1 MKKTISI
8 LLVAAMLFSLSIAAI
23 PAGAEEGTP
32 VTAIDPDTVGNTVVN
47 DSNRA
52 GHVAELG
59 SEYIPLVNSLTD
71 ERPDPEG
78 AVAFSSIFANGE
90 NPINEVGIADG
101 GSFYLAEDIIATK
114 TYTAKN
120 ITDERQYTN
129 IHGQTKTYKNSAA
142 ASNFTIDGCG
152 YSITVSAPLLNS
164 TQDVTFKNVTFTGTV
179 DMGTTN
185 KCGAFS
191 VIAQWNQFD
200 SCNFYNVTSEV
211 TVKSINRAG
220 AQHAV
225 NLAFYG
231 TDCVFNNVKVSSDD
245 TLGADATRVDDMGA
259 LIGRVEGKSVFENCV
274 ATGNLYVNAKTLAG
288 VDGIGGLVG
297 KVQSGTAT
305 FKNCANYR
313 NIIISADTV
322 FQSDFVS
329 HDTDF
334 VKDEA
339 GNATTEIKKGSV
351 SQNTT
356 VGGIVGRIKSA
367 ATLENCVNAG
377 KIEFGG
383 KVTIKDKAIGVGGI
397 VGMIENE
404 VTMTNCAN
412 TGVLDMKFDA
422 SFEGTVT
429 KGDKELKSN
438 ALLHRRTY
446 IGGVAG
452 YGNAKKIALENCSNS
467 GAITLD
473 KCATAG
479 LGGVIGCVEDGV
491 TGHTFTNCDNSGEI
505 KFQNGAKLNQ
515 PSDNGMGIGGV
526 LGISKASKMAL
537 TDCDNSA
544 KVTYTLGNNV
554 VSTEKYKNDKG
565 NEVYFEFHTGV
576 CGTGGIMGYQYVSG
590 ADTLSLINCHNTGA
604 LVRSAETTAGRFLG
618 GVIGGVRGVKNTV
631 IDRCSNSS
639 DLSVPGAS
647 GWSSVGGIVG
657 QYASIGNWMHNGNSG
672 IEATFDVR
680 RCTNTGNINSIVDAG
695 GMLGANN
702 EIEATKLVTTFYGC
716 VNQGNV
722 TVTGNAYAGGM
733 YGIANAKGTINF
745 EYCVNSGDISS
756 NSSAGGLVSVVEAK
770 LTNFLVTNCK
780 NEGDVTANATT
791 TPRAGGLA
799 ARIAVANGGKV
810 EILNSAN
817 TGAVESKGDTA
828 NGIAGGIAGSIADVT
843 ATMNGNVNKGT
854 VKCATASAAA
864 PIVANQT
871 KLASGTNYYLKGCA
885 TGSFTHGTAEDS
897 VDTRL
902 ASMVFAVSGDSFHLK
917 KLIASIATLVQSDY
931 EPATWTNYSNAFAA
945 ANTVANN
952 VSYAQAAI
960 DEAKANLEAKIAALD
975 PKALDLT
982 KYNEVMGKF
991 DELDPG
997 AYSGNSFL
1005 VVTEAV
1011 KVVEAIKADEN
1022 GLQSKFDVA
1031 LQAVLDAIG
1040 DLEVKGKPGG
1050 TIDVEQKGQ
1059 LTLKPL
1065 RPQKTTA
1072 STPEATE
1079 PTEETTTAA
1088 TTAAKKRGCGGLI
1101 GGATVVATAVLAI
1114 GVGVSLKKEED

>member
-114 TYTAKN
+114 TYKAEN
-120 ITDERQYTN
+120 ITDERQYKD
-129 IHGQTKTYKNSAA
+129 IHGQIKTYKNSVA

-164 TQDVTFKNVTFTGTV
+164 TQDVTFKNVTFKGNITMSNYQGS
-179 DMGTTN
+179 
-185 KCGAFS
+185 FS
-191 VIAQWNQFD
+191 AVAQWDQFD

-211 TVKSINRAG
+211 NVTSKNRDKLKHLVG
-220 AQHAV
+220 
-225 NLAFYG
+225 LALYADNSEFI
-231 TDCVFNNVKVSSDD
+231 NVKVGGTH
-245 TLGADATRVDDMGA
+245 TLGADATRIDDTGA
-259 LIGRVEGKSVFENCV
+259 IVGRVGGNTVFQKCV
-274 ATGNLYVNAKTLAG
+274 ATGTLRIEAKTLSHADNTG
-288 VDGIGGLVG
+288 GIGGLVG

-322 FQSDFVS
+322 FQNAWVDHNGGNGSAS
-329 HDTDF
+329 YDTS
-334 VKDEA
+334 
-339 GNATTEIKKGSV
+339 I
-351 SQNTT
+351 
-356 VGGIVGRIKSA
+356 GGIVGRVKGSVA
-367 ATLENCVNAG
+367 LENCVNAG

-383 KVTIKDKAIGVGGI
+383 KVTVKDKIIAVGGI

-412 TGVLDMKFDA
+412 TGALDMKFDA
-422 SFEGTVT
+422 SFEGTT
-429 KGDKELKSN
+429 TQGDKELKS
-438 ALLHRRTY
+438 ATPLHRWTY

-452 YGNAKKIALENCSNS
+452 YGSSNKIALENCSNS

-473 KCATAG
+473 KTATAG
-479 LGGVIGCVEDGV
+479 LGGVIGCVEGGS
-491 TGHTFTNCDNSGEI
+491 TGHTLTNCDNSGEI
-505 KFQNGAKLNQ
+505 KLQNGAKLNQ

-526 LGISKASKMAL
+526 LGISRASKIAL

-544 KVTYTLGNNV
+544 KVTYTLIGGNIKA
-554 VSTEKYKNDKG
+554 TDKEDK
-565 NEVYFEFHTGV
+565 EVDFNFHTGV
-576 CGTGGIMGYQYVSG
+576 CGIGGIMGYQYVKG
-590 ADTLSLINCHNTGA
+590 ADELSLIDCDNTGA
-604 LVRSAETTAGRFLG
+604 LTRSSETTNDRFLG
-618 GVIGGVRGVKNTV
+618 GVIGGVRGVKNVLVDKCT
-631 IDRCSNSS
+631 NSS
-639 DLSVPGAS
+639 DLAAPSGGGWAS
-647 GWSSVGGIVG
+647 TGGIVG
-657 QYASIGNWMHNGNSG
+657 QYASIGNWMSNDNPN

-702 EIEATKLVTTFYGC
+702 EIAATKLVTTFYGC

-722 TVTGNAYAGGM
+722 TATGNACAGGM
-733 YGIANAKGTINF
+733 YGIANTLGTINF
-745 EYCVNSGDISS
+745 EYCVNSGAISS

-780 NEGDVTANATT
+780 NEGAVTANATT

-817 TGAVESKGDTA
+817 TGAIESKGDTS
-828 NGIAGGIAGSIADVT
+828 NGIAGGIVGNIADVT

-854 VKCATASAAA
+854 VKCATTSAVA

-871 KLASGTNYYLKGCA
+871 KLASGTNYYLTDCA
-885 TGSFTHGTAEDS
+885 TGTFTHGTAEAS
-897 VDTRL
+897 VDSRI
-902 ASMVFAVSGDSFHLK
+902 ASMVFDVKGDSLHLDK
-917 KLIASIATLVQSDY
+917 AVKAAAVLVQSDY
-931 EPATWTNYSNAFAA
+931 EPATWTDFSNALAA
-945 ANTVANN
+945 AESIIKNIYST
-952 VSYAQAAI
+952 QAAI

-982 KYNEVMGKF
+982 EYNAVMGKF
-991 DELDPG
+991 DELNSGDW
-997 AYSGNSFL
+997 SGNSFL

-1011 KVVEAIKADEN
+1011 KVVEDIKADAN
-1022 GLQSKFDVA
+1022 ALQSKFDA
-1031 LQAVLDAIG
+1031 ALDAVVAAI
-1040 DLEVKGKPGG
+1040 DALEERGENGG
-1050 TIDVEQKGQ
+1050 TIDVEQNGQ
-1059 LTLKPL
+1059 LTLPPL
-1065 RPQKTTA
+1065 RTSKTTTA
-1072 STPEATE
+1072 STEPE
-1079 PTEETTTAA
+1079 PTEEETTTA
-1088 TTAAKKRGCGGLI
+1088 TTAAKKKGCGGLI
-1101 GGATVVATAVLAI
+1101 GGAAVVVTAVLAI
-1114 GVGVSLKKEED
+1114 GAGVSLKKKED